1 MILSFSR
8 LLRYNF
14 RIVLGHTYWLII
26 LPIAGSQIV
35 MFWNVYLA
43 TLFTPGK
50 AAWTTELVAPLMAAF
65 LCSYVLATEY
75 RHRVGEITFCKPFAA
90 GRILILRLL
99 GIYAFVG
106 VLTALT
112 LWVYTHHPAMPDLD
126 IPTLVKAGLPSTF
139 FLSFLAMTMATL
151 FRQPVVG
158 FLSAALY
165 LALDGYA
172 AFRGVSFNPLL
183 SLHTAADHFARQ
195 PFGELW
201 VLSKWILLGL
211 SAGLYLLNARLMARP
226 EGPRHLRA
234 LARSVGLLMA
244 LLFCYLGG
252 GAWYKVWYGIHRIE
266 AHSPKLARFWY
277 REQFRIYGRLPVAR
291 LLGPAF
297 PRYLGLLAT
306 PSDEE
311 RSSGLPLGRSE
322 RDRQLLREVVSRY
335 PRSRWADNAL
345 FQLAEWAKTEEGGP
359 EGEAARGAASLYS
372 ELVREYPHSAF
383 APAALAGLARLGD
396 PPTQRAAYQQ
406 LYEQYRDR
414 EEALE
419 AVIFL
424 AEEQTTHGRPDQ
436 ALRIYDTAAPEAPL
450 TTRYRIWQLAAQLSA
465 RLNRHQ
471 QAQAYYDRAIAAVEA
486 RIQEFEASRPPGEAS
501 SADTMR
507 QRSDLL
513 NTRRQLLEERG
524 RL

>member
-1 MILSFSR
+1 VILNFRR

-26 LPIAGSQIV
+26 IPIAGSQIV

-65 LCSYVLATEY
+65 LCAYVLAAEY

-90 GRILILRLL
+90 GRILLLRLL
-99 GIYAFVG
+99 AVYAFVG
-106 VLTALT
+106 ALTALA
-112 LWVYTHHPAMPDLD
+112 LFVYTKHPAMPDLD
-126 IPTLVKAGLPSTF
+126 LPTLVKAGLPSTF

-172 AFRGVSFNPLL
+172 ALKGVSFNPLL
-183 SLHTAADHFARQ
+183 TLHSAADHFARQ

-226 EGPRHLRA
+226 EGPRNLRA
-234 LARSVGLLMA
+234 LARNVGLLVF
-244 LLFCYLGG
+244 LLVLYLGG

-266 AHSPKLARFWY
+266 PQSPKLARFWY

-297 PRYLGLLAT
+297 PRYLGVLAAT
-306 PSDEE
+306 SEE
-311 RSSGLPLGRSE
+311 ELSQGLPQGRSE
-322 RDRQLLREVVSRY
+322 RDKQLLQEVINQY
-335 PRSRWADNAL
+335 PGSQWADNAL
-345 FQLAEWAKTEEGGP
+345 FQLAEFAKSEGAQ
-359 EGEAARGAASLYS
+359 EGSERAASAASFYGL
-372 ELVREYPHSAF
+372 LVQRYPHSVF
-383 APAALAGLARLGD
+383 APTALAGLARLGD
-396 PPTQRAAYQQ
+396 PRTRRAAYQQ

-419 AVIFL
+419 AVVFL
-424 AEEQTTHGRPDQ
+424 AEEQITQGRPEQ
-436 ALRIYDTAAPEAPL
+436 ALRMYETAAQAAPL
-450 TTRYRIWQLAAQLSA
+450 TTRYQIWQRAAQLST
-465 RLNRHQ
+465 RLNRRRE
-471 QAQAYYDRAIAAVEA
+471 ARAYYDRALAAVDA
-486 RIQEFEASRPPGEAS
+486 QIQAFEDSLPPGEAS
-501 SADTMR
+501 SAGTMR
-507 QRSDLL
+507 RRSDLL
-513 NTRRQLLEERG
+513 TMKRQLQEDRD